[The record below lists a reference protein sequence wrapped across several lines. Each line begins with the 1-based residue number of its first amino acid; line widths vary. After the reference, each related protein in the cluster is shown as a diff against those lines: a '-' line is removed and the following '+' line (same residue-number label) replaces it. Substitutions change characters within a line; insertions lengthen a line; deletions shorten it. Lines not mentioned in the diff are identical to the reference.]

1 MPTQI
6 HQNNDINKEPNIEWQ
21 GQNIAVISL
30 GCGQLS
36 ALTPQAIEAIRMS
49 EVIVGSEHHFNEITH
64 IDTAAEKVTFP
75 SPFSALAQ
83 LLTQLIEQKQGRR
96 ICILA
101 SGDALFFGVGSW
113 LKRQFGNQHLSFYPN
128 ISSVQ
133 ACFHVI
139 GLPWQE
145 AKIISLH
152 GRPLSSLRRYLVNQQ
167 LIAILT
173 DNLSNPIA
181 IARALN
187 EQGFGQSDIWVC
199 ESMGSENQTVS
210 QYKAANLAAEN
221 LETSKLCFQPLNVC
235 IVALQGQTTLPAFP
249 GIADELFSTGSAPG
263 YGMISKR
270 EVRLS
275 ILSLMQ
281 PSPNEVA
288 WDIGAG
294 CGSVSVEWARW
305 NQSGFIYAIESS
317 QTRIDHIKI
326 NADRFGTT
334 QNLNIIEGKAP
345 DCCADLPK
353 PDSIFIGGS
362 NGLAVMLD
370 YAWQQLKPGGKL
382 VASAV
387 TGDSRAALIEFMS
400 KKAGGE
406 QVEIQV
412 TKNRPDGHEL
422 RILAPVLLAKCVRP
436 D

>member
-1 MPTQI
+1 MSTQI
-6 HQNNDINKEPNIEWQ
+6 HQNNDLNKEANIEWQ
-21 GQNIAVISL
+21 GQSIAVISL

-36 ALTPQAIEAIRMS
+36 ALTPQAIDAIKQS

-64 IDTAAEKVTFP
+64 IDSAAEKLTFP

-83 LLTQLIEQKQGRR
+83 LIEQNQGKR

-113 LKRQFGNQHLSFYPN
+113 LNRQFDNQHLSFYPN

-145 AKIISLH
+145 AKVVSLH
-152 GRPLSSLRRYLVNQQ
+152 GRPLNSLRRYLVNQQ

-173 DNLSNPIA
+173 DSLSNPVA

-187 EQGFGQSDIWVC
+187 EQGFGLSDIWVC
-199 ESMGSENQTVS
+199 ESMGSKNQTVS
-210 QYKAANLAAEN
+210 QYKAANL
-221 LETSKLCFQPLNVC
+221 ETSNLSFQALNVC
-235 IVALQGQTTLPAFP
+235 IVALKGQTTLPAFP

-305 NQSGFIYAIESS
+305 NHTGQIFAIESS
-317 QTRIDHIKI
+317 LDRINHIKI
-326 NADRFGTT
+326 NADRFGTA
-334 QNLNIIEGKAP
+334 QNLNIIEGNAP
-345 DCCADLPK
+345 DCCTDLPR

-387 TGDSRAALIEFMS
+387 TSDSRAALITFIS
-400 KKAGGE
+400 KKQGGQ

-412 TKNRPDGHEL
+412 TKNSPDSHEL